1 MSKSR
6 KEKSEQEQV
15 LLFELPRT
23 QVKTDSAVGFSKVTV
38 LAKGS
43 LSLNAQ
49 RILRLCASQI
59 REDDP
64 PDKVYSF
71 SIADFA
77 EIFNLSN
84 DKIHTKIKQ
93 ALVELAKTVIILPIE
108 RGRVTSY
115 ISWGQIYDA
124 KVEIN
129 LDPALK
135 PFYQKNLSGKYPL
148 QYIRGFSY
156 SYTYRFYELFLYKLK
171 QSKSDKTEF
180 YISVDELREWLR
192 IEDSYKNFADL
203 RKRIIIPIVAD
214 INGEK
219 FSVKSRIVENDY
231 CNLQVEYEEVKAG
244 RKVLG
249 INFTVTKK
257 ENMDIIEFH
266 NTGDDEMPVFEA
278 LNGENKIAFEAFKKW
293 KVSQVTISD
302 AYKKYGSDKFYKIY
316 LNVLHALETNKVRN
330 VTNYAA
336 NSLRNGF
343 TYEAPEHPKKE
354 DKKETMEVPALNPDI
369 LLETE
374 KIKERIANMSDEE
387 KEIVLQKFIKSNQN
401 NSLTL
406 TIISGKTF
414 DEITSSFMSRKLLIE
429 FLRKEEK

>member
-1 MSKSR
+1 
-6 KEKSEQEQV
+6 
-15 LLFELPRT
+15 
-23 QVKTDSAVGFSKVTV
+23 
-38 LAKGS
+38 
-43 LSLNAQ
+43 
-49 RILRLCASQI
+49 
-59 REDDP
+59 
-64 PDKVYSF
+64 
-71 SIADFA
+71 
-77 EIFNLSN
+77 
-84 DKIHTKIKQ
+84 
-93 ALVELAKTVIILPIE
+93 
-108 RGRVTSY
+108 
-115 ISWGQIYDA
+115 
-124 KVEIN
+124 
-129 LDPALK
+129 
-135 PFYQKNLSGKYPL
+135 
-148 QYIRGFSY
+148 
-156 SYTYRFYELFLYKLK
+156 
-171 QSKSDKTEF
+171 
-180 YISVDELREWLR
+180 
-192 IEDSYKNFADL
+192 
-203 RKRIIIPIVAD
+203 
-214 INGEK
+214 
-219 FSVKSRIVENDY
+219 
-231 CNLQVEYEEVKAG
+231 
-244 RKVLG
+244 
-249 INFTVTKK
+249 
-257 ENMDIIEFH
+257 MDIIEFH

-278 LNGENKIAFEAFKKW
+278 LNSENKIAFEAFKKW

-374 KIKERIANMSDEE
+374 KIEERIANMSDEE